1 MCIRD
6 RVCIQS
12 EPDGKPTNIV
22 CPADALEDGV
32 QPLIDF
38 LKSKNPNCKV
48 CLLYTSPSRKMRPRS

>member
-1 MCIRD
+1 MEGRGL
-6 RVCIQS
+6 VCIQS

-22 CPADALEDGV
+22 CPTDALEGGV

-48 CLLYTSPSRKMRPRS
+48 KHL